1 MATITSSGD
10 VKITIGAITRRDV
23 STELDAI
30 QLSIFSHRFMS
41 IAEQMGRCENKA
53 ILGLF
58 LVAKWNVH
66 SGGYKWPAPMFQCA
80 AENCYINEH

>member
-1 MATITSSGD
+1 MASCHSTVLVEPDCSALISPSGD

-41 IAEQMGRCENKA
+41 IAEQMGRCDVNM
-53 ILGLF
+53 L
-58 LVAKWNVH
+58 
-66 SGGYKWPAPMFQCA
+66 
-80 AENCYINEH
+80 